1 MGGGKKERMEDGEE
15 ERTKVSGTGMVM
27 VMTLICG
34 RVWTT
39 EGESAACEKKKN
51 KRRRDVNASFAVSV
65 SGLAHP
71 WPRLSQHAVRA
82 PSAVS
87 VRAI

>member
-1 MGGGKKERMEDGEE
+1 MEDGEE

-39 EGESAACEKKKN
+39 EGESAACEKKKK
-51 KRRRDVNASFAVSV
+51 KRRRVLMALSPSRSRVSHTL
-65 SGLAHP
+65 GLA
-71 WPRLSQHAVRA
+71 
-82 PSAVS
+82 
-87 VRAI
+87 